1 MWSWHVP
8 SGSGEAVL
16 STVVSLLLFGTLPCC
31 LDKISVSFP
40 LFTHRLFF
48 NSPSPFCCPFSMHSI
63 PGRYTS
69 FVGNSSCTDCTIG
82 LFANGVNS
90 TSCKNCPKGRST
102 SDDGGSAAC
111 SSCSAGSFKT
121 SDPNGD
127 DALYT
132 CTACVPGLFSA
143 QQNSVACIGC
153 LPGFHQPNNSSGSC
167 LPCIPGKAT
176 DQPGQVECKSCRESK
191 YAAAPEATACED
203 CLPGFHQPSNS
214 SGSCLPCI
222 PGKATDQS
230 GQVECES
237 CRESK
242 YAAEPEATVCEN
254 CPTGRTAGNG
264 SAACAACPDGTFGDG
279 CGPCP
284 FGKHRSS
291 SDDVTDSC
299 RSCDIGQYSD
309 QNAQASCQ
317 KCNAGYYES
326 EKGQDECKTCP
337 ANWFSDQ
344 GGQSKCKECGS
355 TATSEAGK
363 TFCSECTAGK
373 FIVTNSTTSLITRV
387 CDKCPVGWNGLED
400 PPRCEECDPGM
411 YQALRGKTYCLPW

>member
-1 MWSWHVP
+1 
-8 SGSGEAVL
+8 
-16 STVVSLLLFGTLPCC
+16 
-31 LDKISVSFP
+31 
-40 LFTHRLFF
+40 
-48 NSPSPFCCPFSMHSI
+48 MHSI
-63 PGRYTS
+63 PGRYTRV
-69 FVGNSSCTDCTIG
+69 VGESSCTDCTIG

-111 SSCSAGSFKT
+111 SSCSAGSIKT
-121 SDPNGD
+121 LDPNGD

-132 CTACVPGLFSA
+132 CTVCVPGLFSA
-143 QQNSVACIGC
+143 EQNSVECLGC
-153 LPGFHQPNNSSGSC
+153 LPGFHQPSNNSGSC

-176 DQPGQVECKSCRESK
+176 DQTGQVECKSCRESK
-191 YAAAPEATACED
+191 YAA
-203 CLPGFHQPSNS
+203 
-214 SGSCLPCI
+214 
-222 PGKATDQS
+222 
-230 GQVECES
+230 
-237 CRESK
+237 
-242 YAAEPEATVCEN
+242 EPEATTCEK

-284 FGKHRSS
+284 LGKHRSS